1 MARIIRPEQANQ
13 LRFLLEQPEEGMLI
27 EFCKLAIEYINSGIN
42 EKKCTVAASK
52 SCGFTEY
59 KWKTNDFRHVSE
71 KLSSTYDTVRGALEA
86 LVALLIDS
94 TKVAI
99 SEREFYAMLQT
110 SLENIDEKQSEI
122 LWQFIT
128 SKRNLVDNVLRASCQ
143 DELYFR
149 DLEWRIEGR
158 IASRS
163 LRSQA
168 TPVIKMKFHLDT
180 ECVSEYREKL
190 HSMPGDGLGEE
201 GTKMQDHT
209 RREVLA
215 EMDPAMLQHMIQ
227 VLEQALLEA
236 RTRRVRKYAKP
247 VQS

>member
-13 LRFLLEQPEEGMLI
+13 LRFLLEQPEEVLI

-42 EKKCTVAASK
+42 EKKCTVAAK
-52 SCGFTEY
+52 
-59 KWKTNDFRHVSE
+59 
-71 KLSSTYDTVRGALEA
+71 KLSTTYDIVRGALEA

-94 TKVAI
+94 TKMAI
-99 SEREFYAMLQT
+99 SEREFYTAVQT
-110 SLENIDEKQSEI
+110 SLESIDQKQSEI

-128 SKRNLVDNVLRASCQ
+128 SKRNLVDNVMRASCQ
-143 DELYFR
+143 DEMYFR
-149 DLEWRIEGR
+149 ELEWRIEGR

-180 ECVSEYREKL
+180 ECVSEYRDKL
-190 HSMPGDGLGEE
+190 HSKPETE
-201 GTKMQDHT
+201 KHT

-215 EMDPAMLQHMIQ
+215 ETDPAMLQHMIQ

-236 RTRRVRKYAKP
+236 RTRRVRNYVKP

>member
-1 MARIIRPEQANQ
+1 MARIIRPGQANQ
-13 LRFLLEQPEEGMLI
+13 LRFLLEQPEEVLI

-42 EKKCTVAASK
+42 EKKCTVAAK
-52 SCGFTEY
+52 
-59 KWKTNDFRHVSE
+59 
-71 KLSSTYDTVRGALEA
+71 KLSTTYETVRGALEA

-94 TKVAI
+94 TKMAI
-99 SEREFYAMLQT
+99 SEREFYGAIQT
-110 SLENIDEKQSEI
+110 SLENIDQKQSEI

-128 SKRNLVDNVLRASCQ
+128 SKRNLVDNVMRASCQ
-143 DELYFR
+143 DEVYFR

-158 IASRS
+158 IASRN

-190 HSMPGDGLGEE
+190 HSTPETE
-201 GTKMQDHT
+201 KHT

-215 EMDPAMLQHMIQ
+215 ETDPVMLQHMIR

-236 RTRRVRKYAKP
+236 RTRRVRNYVKP
-247 VQS
+247 AQS

>member
-1 MARIIRPEQANQ
+1 MAPIIRPEQADQ
-13 LRFLLEQPEEGMLI
+13 LRFLLEQPEEVLI

-42 EKKCTVAASK
+42 EKKCTVAAK
-52 SCGFTEY
+52 
-59 KWKTNDFRHVSE
+59 
-71 KLSSTYDTVRGALEA
+71 KLSSTYDIVRGALEA

-94 TKVAI
+94 TKMAI
-99 SEREFYAMLQT
+99 SERDFYTAVQT
-110 SLENIDEKQSEI
+110 SLDSIDQKQSEI

-128 SKRNLVDNVLRASCQ
+128 SKRHLVDNVLRASCQ
-143 DELYFR
+143 DEMYFR

-168 TPVIKMKFHLDT
+168 APVIKMKFHLDT

-190 HSMPGDGLGEE
+190 HSTPETE
-201 GTKMQDHT
+201 KHT

-215 EMDPAMLQHMIQ
+215 ETDPSMLQHMIQ

-236 RTRRVRKYAKP
+236 RTRRVRNYVKP
-247 VQS
+247 AQS

>member
-1 MARIIRPEQANQ
+1 MARIIRPEQAIQ
-13 LRFLLEQPEEGMLI
+13 LRFLLEQPEEVLI

-42 EKKCTVAASK
+42 EKKCTVAAK
-52 SCGFTEY
+52 
-59 KWKTNDFRHVSE
+59 

-94 TKVAI
+94 TKIAI
-99 SEREFYAMLQT
+99 SEREFYAAVQT
-110 SLENIDEKQSEI
+110 SLEGIDQKQSEI

-128 SKRNLVDNVLRASCQ
+128 SKRNLVDNVMRASCQ
-143 DELYFR
+143 DEVYFR

-190 HSMPGDGLGEE
+190 HSTPDTE
-201 GTKMQDHT
+201 KHT

-215 EMDPAMLQHMIQ
+215 ETDPIMLQHMIQ

-236 RTRRVRKYAKP
+236 RTRRVRNYVKP
-247 VQS
+247 AQS